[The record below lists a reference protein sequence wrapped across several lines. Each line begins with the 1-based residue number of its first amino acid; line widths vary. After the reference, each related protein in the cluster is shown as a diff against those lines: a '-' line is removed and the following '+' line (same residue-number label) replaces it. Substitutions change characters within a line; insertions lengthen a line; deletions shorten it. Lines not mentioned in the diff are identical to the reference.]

1 MNIDKELT
9 TELLKLQQDR
19 MVIREELDNNKKQ
32 LIEDLN
38 NGLGDEIKTGFSDLN
53 KPIRYRKSLR
63 LRLKLFLKRINKV
76 LGN

>member
-1 MNIDKELT
+1 MNIDKEIT
-9 TELLKLQQDR
+9 TELLKLQQDK

-32 LIEDLN
+32 LIDDLN
-38 NGLGDEIKTGFSDLN
+38 NGLGDEIKTDFSDLN
-53 KPIRYRKSLR
+53 KPIKYKKSLR